1 MIKLDTGTNHY
12 HNYLAVTNL
21 LFINHAS
28 CMKLNFFD

>member
-1 MIKLDTGTNHY
+1 MIKLDTGTNLY

-28 CMKLNFFD
+28 CMISKFF